1 MFVAININKQFNV
14 LAMLNEMLDEWE
26 INSHVGV
33 QFVIE
38 FEVGVHEGEGGL
50 FA

>member
-1 MFVAININKQFNV
+1 MAININKQLKF
-14 LAMLNEMLDEWE
+14 LAMPNEMLDEWE

-33 QFVIE
+33 QFVME
-38 FEVGVHEGEGGL
+38 FEVGIHEGEGGL